1 MPFKKP
7 AGGDRYRSFC
17 GEFRFLSTDD
27 AFNFH
32 VEIWLLND
40 LVNRNNWKY
49 INLEQ
54 HRALFAGTPILIA
67 YTNGGKGIGDGHNFR
82 METDPRTGEEAPSF
96 TGATAERI
104 VGALSDD
111 QADVRL
117 EQRDGHTWIVG
128 RGRLWKWYA
137 KELVE
142 KIERDARQ
150 GRSMSISIETLVT
163 KAHMEGDVEVE
174 EEYKILGTTILG
186 DHVTPAVAG
195 AHIAALQEMKQFNE
209 LKVRAASYNGKP
221 QANSKPNNQ
230 HQDRKG
236 VKTLNLFSKN
246 QLKELQSRFA
256 EHTVLAAGSDDNG
269 IHVCMIDKDGAPI
282 VYTMS
287 GMEDTIVPEGF
298 HRDSVSAEFS
308 CGVRVDAFD
317 AIERALSPM
326 TAENRVLREQNEKLT
341 ADLAAAN
348 NSVKA
353 MQEAE
358 DKRRKAAAKAA
369 AEAFLE
375 KLNENRAEIDRI
387 SVEIIKPVLERAEAG
402 GFNEICNEDGEWCGD
417 RAAEDAVCER
427 AMRQQMEID
436 KRNAEQTRNAQ
447 KKTYAF
453 EVAGKDGTNSG
464 SEIENIYNNLM
475 K

>member
-1 MPFKKP
+1 M
-7 AGGDRYRSFC
+7 
-17 GEFRFLSTDD
+17 
-27 AFNFH
+27 
-32 VEIWLLND
+32 
-40 LVNRNNWKY
+40 
-49 INLEQ
+49 
-54 HRALFAGTPILIA
+54 
-67 YTNGGKGIGDGHNFR
+67 
-82 METDPRTGEEAPSF
+82 
-96 TGATAERI
+96 
-104 VGALSDD
+104 
-111 QADVRL
+111 
-117 EQRDGHTWIVG
+117 
-128 RGRLWKWYA
+128 
-137 KELVE
+137 
-142 KIERDARQ
+142 
-150 GRSMSISIETLVT
+150 
-163 KAHMEGDVEVE
+163 
-174 EEYKILGTTILG
+174 
-186 DHVTPAVAG
+186 
-195 AHIAALQEMKQFNE
+195 
-209 LKVRAASYNGKP
+209 
-221 QANSKPNNQ
+221 
-230 HQDRKG
+230 
-236 VKTLNLFSKN
+236 NLFSKN

-256 EHTVLAAGSDDNG
+256 EHTVLAAGSDENG

-317 AIERALSPM
+317 AIERALSST
-326 TAENRVLREQNEKLT
+326 TAENRVLHEQNEKLT

-369 AEAFLE
+369 AEAFLG
-375 KLNENRAEIDRI
+375 KLNENRDEIDRI
-387 SVEIIKPVLERAEAG
+387 SVEVIKPVLERAEAG

-436 KRNAEQTRNAQ
+436 KRNAEQARNAQ